1 MGTSRLH
8 VRALYLRRGDAIGPV
23 LTVEDKSPT
32 LRLASRLSMLAV
44 LYGSEGVGVVF
55 FSSLMFLRSY
65 GLTTAN
71 DPRHV
76 R

>member
-1 MGTSRLH
+1 
-8 VRALYLRRGDAIGPV
+8 
-23 LTVEDKSPT
+23 
-32 LRLASRLSMLAV
+32 MLAV

-71 DPRHV
+71 DPHV
-76 R
+76 HHENGPEAACLGARLHRICVAKLRTSSR